1 MGSPV
6 QPVDVTLEEIEAQTA
21 LAAQE
26 GKKLDLNSKLED
38 GVPEEFKGKT
48 VSEVLQLAKGTMDGL
63 KVSETRRLELESK
76 VQAPI
81 VQAPPEPKLEPEL
94 TKDQLK
100 ALYDSEPMAAI
111 EYMSTQAEKRATVNL
126 EKRILPLLA
135 GSATN
140 AEEMAKRK
148 YPDEFALFSGDIAEI
163 VNRVPDRTVLAQPK
177 TWDDLI
183 AYVRG
188 QPVNF
193 DKLVAHKANQTGAAQ
208 LAAAHN
214 LQVNSAGASIK
225 STIASPALTIGA
237 EGLDALELEIAKG
250 LDMTPADYKLWKGK
264 R

>member
-6 QPVDVTLEEIEAQTA
+6 LPVDVTLEEVEAQTA

-26 GKKLDLNSKLED
+26 SQKLDLNSKLED
-38 GVPEEFKGKT
+38 GVPDEFKGKT
-48 VSEVLQLAKGTMDGL
+48 VSEALQLAKGTLDGL
-63 KVSETRRLELESK
+63 KVSETRRLELESRTQSAP
-76 VQAPI
+76 VQT
-81 VQAPPEPKLEPEL
+81 PPEPTPEPEL

-100 ALYDSEPMAAI
+100 TLYDSDPMAAI
-111 EYMSTQAEKRATVNL
+111 EYMSVQAEKRATVNL

-140 AEEMAKRK
+140 AEETARRK
-148 YPDEFALFSGDIAEI
+148 FPDEFALFSNDIAEI
-163 VNRVPDRTVLAQPK
+163 VNRVPDRSVLAQPK

-188 QPVNF
+188 QPANF
-193 DKLVAHKANQTGAAQ
+193 DKLVAHKASQTGAAQ
-208 LAAAHN
+208 LAVAQN
-214 LQVNSAGASIK
+214 LQANSAGASVR
-225 STIASPALTIGA
+225 STIAPPPLIVGA

-250 LDMTPADYKLWKGK
+250 LDMSPADYKLWKGK